1 MAGSA
6 MVLKCSE
13 WTFYTQVLTRAL
25 NELESACLAAP
36 GSKEY
41 EFYRA
46 EAPVVLEE
54 AREALAALKHYV
66 RHLESSAADTP
77 PPATRH

>member
-1 MAGSA
+1 MI
-6 MVLKCSE
+6 LKYSQ

-36 GSKEY
+36 ESKEFQ
-41 EFYRA
+41 FYRT

-54 AREALAALKHYV
+54 AREALAALKNYV
-66 RHLESSAADTP
+66 RDLESSVADAT